1 MTKTNDEIIEKARRK
16 AIIRLQKDCKPIKNR
31 NDFEYYATNSIVF
44 AIDIAIKEALSL
56 KQNQQD
62 ELLNKFNEKVDGEK
76 EYEGILSYHGN
87 VDFNRG
93 LEKSKQL
100 AKEVFT
106 KTKEG

>member
-62 ELLNKFNEKVDGEK
+62 ELLNKFNEKVDEEHK
-76 EYEGILSYHGN
+76 RNHPLKKYKCLYC
-87 VDFNRG
+87 DG
-93 LEKSKQL
+93 LFKSKQL
-100 AKEVFT
+100 ARVVFT